1 MILIGN
7 CKVGKTSLLNYI
19 IKRSV
24 RDNKVTPTIGVEYAP
39 VSLKVGTNDVRV
51 NIWDTSGAEQYKSIT
66 RSYYRKCEGVIV
78 MFDLTDRKSFEDLRL
93 WLRGVKAEIRTT
105 KMPKIIIANKLD
117 LVETGQKERAVAE
130 K

>member
-39 VSLKVGTNDVRV
+39 VSLKVGANDVRV

-66 RSYYRKCEGVIV
+66 RSYYRSSAAALVV
-78 MFDLTDRKSFEDLRL
+78 FDMTRK
-93 WLRGVKAEIRTT
+93 
-105 KMPKIIIANKLD
+105 
-117 LVETGQKERAVAE
+117 
-130 K
+130 